1 VAPLPAR
8 AGERTGYG
16 GAMPKANPWNKSVPR
31 VELDQPAR
39 NTCLWR
45 AANRIMTAIALGFRL
60 FHRIMPGLLLCGVV
74 TLAAIA
80 MQVAEKR
87 LFGRAWLEALV
98 LAILLGTAVRTAW
111 TPSTRWLP
119 GISFSAKMLL
129 EVAVLLLGASVS
141 TRIILAVGPALLAG
155 IVLVVMAAIAISY
168 GIGRTLGLRQRL
180 ALLVA
185 CGNSICGNSAIA
197 AVAPVI
203 GADSA
208 DVASS
213 IAFTAVL
220 GVIIVLALPLLIP
233 LVGLTGT
240 QYAVLAGLTVY
251 AVPQVL
257 AATAPIGVIAVQTGT
272 LVKLVRVLMLGPVV
286 LILSLLANRLREQAE
301 EPSLTMAKRPAHGR
315 PPLHQLVP
323 WFVVGFLGLAALR
336 SAGLLPHEA
345 LAAAATPG
353 SGDSSGTEEEWSL
366 AEELYKANKIR
377 NIALF
382 FKHVDARQMYDPGKQ
397 LDMVLAFKSRIEA
410 GKRHLFR
417 PYKTIDQFGEI
428 LEEYLAQW
436 QRDHEATESSL
447 SVGGAT
453 VTDVV
458 APSAVV
464 SSNFD
469 YWIAEARKQLDSD
482 IPDYAGALFC
492 AQKATGAATSDIEW
506 ASGTNMGGAALS

>member
-8 AGERTGYG
+8 AGDRTGYR

-39 NTCLWR
+39 NAHLRR
-45 AANRIMTAIALGFRL
+45 AADRIMTAIALGFRL

-98 LAILLGTAVRTAW
+98 LAILLGTAIRTAW

-119 GISFSAKMLL
+119 GISFSAKTLI

-141 TRIILAVGPALLAG
+141 TRIIMAVDPALLAG
-155 IVLVVMAAIAISY
+155 IVLVVMAAITISY

-220 GVIIVLALPLLIP
+220 GVIIVLALPLIIP
-233 LVGLTGT
+233 LVGLTAT
-240 QYAVLAGLTVY
+240 QYGVLAGLTVY

-301 EPSLTMAKRPAHGR
+301 EPAPSLTMGKRPAHGR
-315 PPLHQLVP
+315 PPLHQLVL

-345 LAAAATPG
+345 LAAAATAA
-353 SGDSSGTEEEWSL
+353 SL
-366 AEELYKANKIR
+366 L
-377 NIALF
+377 
-382 FKHVDARQMYDPGKQ
+382 
-397 LDMVLAFKSRIEA
+397 
-410 GKRHLFR
+410 
-417 PYKTIDQFGEI
+417 TI
-428 LEEYLAQW
+428 
-436 QRDHEATESSL
+436 
-447 SVGGAT
+447 
-453 VTDVV
+453 V
-458 APSAVV
+458 A
-464 SSNFD
+464 
-469 YWIAEARKQLDSD
+469 
-482 IPDYAGALFC
+482 
-492 AQKATGAATSDIEW
+492 
-506 ASGTNMGGAALS
+506 MAALVSNDLTLETSCTDFLVYASAGMITV